1 MNTQDPTPN
10 RTATASG
17 PQDTDDMKMTTV
29 PDMERRMVSF
39 TPGTQI
45 STRNGFVSVENLKVG
60 DEVITR
66 ERGYQTIRWIG
77 SCTLTAAELIQN
89 PQLQPVLVRKGAI
102 GKDHPLRDTLLSPNQ
117 RVLLAKTTEQSED
130 APEGLVSVSALLDL
144 EGIDRVAASD
154 VTYVHLVFDRHP
166 VVLGDGLWSDSLQP
180 GNSKAVPVNRTAHGA
195 VVELFPELTPSR
207 IDSETICAQAAAE
220 KEYARQLS
228 AQQHG

>member
-1 MNTQDPTPN
+1 MTTQDPTPN
-10 RTATASG
+10 RTGTTSG
-17 PQDTDDMKMTTV
+17 PLDRDEMKMTAV

-45 STRNGFVSVENLKVG
+45 STRNGFVSVEDLAVG

-66 ERGYQTIRWIG
+66 ERGYQPIRWIG
-77 SCTLTAAELIQN
+77 SCTLTAAELRQN

-117 RVLLAKTTEQSED
+117 RVLLAKTTDQPED
-130 APEGLVSVSALLDL
+130 APEGLVAISALVDLD
-144 EGIDRVAASD
+144 GIDRVAASD

-180 GNSKAVPVNRTAHGA
+180 GNSKAVPIKSAGA
-195 VVELFPELTPSR
+195 GTVVDLFPELTPSR
-207 IDSETICAQAAAE
+207 IDSETIFAQAAAE
-220 KEYARQLS
+220 KEYARHLS